1 MLRRFAVATPDG
13 VRLLVA
19 GAFAAA
25 DVGVACYHAKTGAVE
40 LYLNHLVDRPGEYV
54 VVDMTAGADAFASG
68 LFTRFD
74 LTVLVSEPTRR
85 GVAVYRQYAELAAGH
100 GVALAVLGNKVA
112 DAADVEWLLGQ
123 VGGALLGCLTASA
136 WVRAAERGAPA
147 PFAELEA
154 DNRAVLADVRAALDA
169 RERDWAAYHRTT
181 VAMHRANAT
190 AWAGVDRIAQID
202 PDFVP
207 T

>member
-1 MLRRFAVATPDG
+1 MIKTTPRTSNG
-13 VRLLVA
+13 CTARS
-19 GAFAAA
+19 AARCWA
-25 DVGVACYHAKTGAVE
+25 
-40 LYLNHLVDRPGEYV
+40 
-54 VVDMTAGADAFASG
+54 ASPP
-68 LFTRFD
+68 R
-74 LTVLVSEPTRR
+74 
-85 GVAVYRQYAELAAGH
+85 
-100 GVALAVLGNKVA
+100 
-112 DAADVEWLLGQ
+112 
-123 VGGALLGCLTASA
+123 A

-154 DNRAVLADVRAALDA
+154 DNRAVLADVRAALDG

-207 T
+207 D

>member
-1 MLRRFAVATPDG
+1 M
-13 VRLLVA
+13 
-19 GAFAAA
+19 
-25 DVGVACYHAKTGAVE
+25 
-40 LYLNHLVDRPGEYV
+40 
-54 VVDMTAGADAFASG
+54 
-68 LFTRFD
+68 
-74 LTVLVSEPTRR
+74 
-85 GVAVYRQYAELAAGH
+85 
-100 GVALAVLGNKVA
+100 LGNKVV
-112 DAADVEWLLGQ
+112 DAADVDWLHGR

-154 DNRAVLADVRAALDA
+154 VNRAVLADVRAALDG

-207 T
+207 A